1 MLVDNDEDKILNQL
15 KLGVNKLCI
24 DSQCNNCPFYTDSC
38 VFGDIKPRDWYK
50 EKPTFQITNQIVL
63 PAEMFS
69 EEEFIEE
76 EPATEEVVQEEKQEE
91 VKEEVKEPDK
101 SEEQTKILNTVGTW
115 EIRAPVEK
123 GLLSK
128 YIFVCSKCGYQRES
142 LFSTPI
148 GLCPECENKKYNI

>member
-1 MLVDNDEDKILNQL
+1 MI
-15 KLGVNKLCI
+15 
-24 DSQCNNCPFYTDSC
+24 
-38 VFGDIKPRDWYK
+38 GDIKPRDWYK

-63 PAEMFS
+63 PAEMFN
-69 EEEFIEE
+69 EEEVIEE
-76 EPATEEVVQEEKQEE
+76 ELATEEVVQEEKQEE
-91 VKEEVKEPDK
+91 IKEEVKEPDK
-101 SEEQTKILNTVGTW
+101 PEEQTKILNTVGTW